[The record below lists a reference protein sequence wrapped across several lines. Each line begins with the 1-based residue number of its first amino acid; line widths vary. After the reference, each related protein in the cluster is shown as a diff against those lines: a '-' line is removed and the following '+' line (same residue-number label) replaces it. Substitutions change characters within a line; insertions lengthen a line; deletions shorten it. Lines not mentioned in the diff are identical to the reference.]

1 MKLSKIVR
9 PEIEIEFI
17 GVKGFFAALL
27 AICKVGIRKGHF
39 DYQIKIYK
47 RGCAGTVKRHYFYA
61 IPKYKFKRVSK
72 IESEEME

>member
-27 AICKVGIRKGHF
+27 AICKIGIQKWHF
-39 DYQIKIYK
+39 DYQFKIYK
-47 RGCAGTVKRHYFYA
+47 RGKEKSCRTNLFW
-61 IPKYKFKRVSK
+61 
-72 IESEEME
+72 